1 MLDQLS
7 QYLQAAAHTLT
18 TSANS
23 GKSLSMY
30 QLLGFSAHYNTQ
42 LGVLSALRLD
52 TYWPALL
59 ATTRNSASWLATGAL
74 PAPTIAP
81 KLPAL
86 AAVVAFELHVPS
98 SASTPG
104 TLTSADQMAV
114 RLVIQ
119 DGPSTPYM
127 IVPMP
132 CQTNQSNALG
142 GPEACSL
149 PAFLS
154 YIQGLA
160 LSEDA
165 WCSACRNGGN
175 MTYCALIAAQSNAG
189 SSGGHADWEIAVAV
203 VVSVVGTALLVVA
216 IMALWL
222 RSRRAAAQ
230 SQQLTDQKV
239 MLTMSELQSSAKEP
253 AI

>member
-7 QYLQAAAHTLT
+7 QYLQAAARTLT
-18 TSANS
+18 TSANK
-23 GKSLSMY
+23 GTSLSMY

-42 LGVLSALRLD
+42 LGMLSALRLD

-59 ATTRNSASWLATGAL
+59 ATTRNSASMLATGAL

-154 YIQGLA
+154 YVQGLA

-165 WCSACRNGGN
+165 WCSACRNGK
-175 MTYCALIAAQSNAG
+175 MTYCALIAAQSDAG

-222 RSRRAAAQ
+222 HSRRAAAQ
-230 SQQLTDQKV
+230 SLQLTDQKV
-239 MLTMSELQSSAKEP
+239 MLTMSEMHSSAKEP